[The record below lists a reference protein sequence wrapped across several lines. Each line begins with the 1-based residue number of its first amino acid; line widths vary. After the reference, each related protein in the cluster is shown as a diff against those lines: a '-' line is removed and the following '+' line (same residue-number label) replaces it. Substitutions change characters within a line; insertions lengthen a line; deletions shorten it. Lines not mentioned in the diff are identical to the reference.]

1 LAAAAATPCAFRGPV
16 TMSQGLLLNS
26 TSVNQPGT
34 YLRVSAP
41 AYNGSSA
48 LIGGIY
54 SDTLTVT
61 VSAAS

>member
-1 LAAAAATPCAFRGPV
+1 MPSTS
-16 TMSQGLLLNS
+16 MNS

-41 AYNGSSA
+41 AYSGLNA
-48 LIGGIY
+48 LVGGTY